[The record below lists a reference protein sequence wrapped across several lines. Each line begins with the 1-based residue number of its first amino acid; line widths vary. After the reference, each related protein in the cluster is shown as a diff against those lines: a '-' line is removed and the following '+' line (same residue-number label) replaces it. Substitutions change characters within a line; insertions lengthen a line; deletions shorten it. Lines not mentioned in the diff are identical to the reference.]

1 MVVGFG
7 ADGPQVFFIES
18 RNWIFVYLY
27 IDKLLPNLLTSSDA
41 VQVTE
46 FAIRYGIQSVMDLL
60 D

>member
-7 ADGPQVFFIES
+7 ADGPQVFLLNPETG
-18 RNWIFVYLY
+18 YLY
-27 IDKLLPNLLTSSDA
+27 ICILTKLLPNLLTSSDA